1 MPYIIMK
8 RNDIPDGTLQID
20 DLDPNT
26 SQRNYTLDVPGQ
38 TGYVNAVQN
47 DTVALYQP
55 GGGGTPILFLRQ
67 ARGLGAW
74 LGTNVN
80 DGTGAQAQGV
90 ITPTLPPTAPG
101 PPGYFT
107 VGGVAFAASGIPLPP
122 PPGGPPGLFDDTLP
136 IVPGPGGMAW
146 DIAGRINDPING
158 LVGLVTATPDVPVP
172 GDVLVQADA
181 VGTVGNT
188 IDFSDL
194 SVAGP
199 PPPPGEIVLVPSA
212 LPGFL
217 AGGADA
223 DSLTAAEINT
233 SSAAILALY
242 AFGDLTAA
250 AGVLNL
256 AAINGA
262 MVAGAITA
270 AQLPEVLDILA
281 GRRYVVP
288 KDVQIDSDGSTF
300 DVQPPV
306 GSANGPRFVPG
317 SYRDLFDNDGLP
329 LSFVVGELAGFRDQ
343 GFVYNG
349 TAGNPNGEAV
359 VVYNDDGTLYTP

>member
-8 RNDIPDGTLQID
+8 RNDIPDGTLQVT
-20 DLDPNT
+20 DLEPNT
-26 SQRNYTLDVPGQ
+26 SQRNLTLEPVGQ

-47 DTVALYQP
+47 DTVVLYQP
-55 GGGGTPILFLRQ
+55 GGGGTPILLRWQ

-80 DGTGAQAQGV
+80 DGTGVQAQGV
-90 ITPTLPPTAPG
+90 MTPTLTPLTGIGAPYFTINGVIFVATAGPI
-101 PPGYFT
+101 PPGIP
-107 VGGVAFAASGIPLPP
+107 GV
-122 PPGGPPGLFDDTLP
+122 FDATLP
-136 IVPGPGGMAW
+136 LGPGPGTMSW
-146 DIAGRINDPING
+146 DIATRINDVVNG
-158 LVGLVTATPDVPVP
+158 LNGIVVATPDVPAP
-172 GDVLVQADA
+172 GDVLVQAVA
-181 VGTVGNT
+181 VGTAGNA
-188 IDFSDL
+188 IDFTDVS
-194 SVAGP
+194 P
-199 PPPPGEIVLVPSA
+199 FPGEIAMVP
-212 LPGFL
+212 PGGFL

-242 AFGDLTAA
+242 AYGNLTAG

-262 MVAGAITA
+262 MAAGAITA

-281 GRRYVVP
+281 GRRYVCP
-288 KDVQIDSDGSTF
+288 KDVQIDADGTTF

-306 GSANGPRFVPG
+306 GTTGGPGFVAG
-317 SYRDLFDNDGLP
+317 SYRNLFANDGLP
-329 LSFVVGELAGFRDQ
+329 LSFVVGQLAQFRDN
-343 GFVYNG
+343 GFIYRGV
-349 TAGNPNGEAV
+349 AGNPNGEAV